1 MNYIII
7 GCGRVGAEL
16 ADRLNKNEHN
26 ISIIDNVPSAFDN
39 LPLDFLGR
47 TIEGEALNQTV
58 LRRAGIEYADGLA
71 AVTNSDSL
79 NAVVAHI
86 ARTVYKIPNIVVR
99 NFDPNYRSLH
109 EEFNLQVISSSSWG
123 AQRIEELLYYS
134 DLRTVFSAGNGE
146 VEIYEFTIP
155 ETWSGK
161 PLQDLLPAEGCIP
174 IALTRAGRAIL
185 IDCEF
190 IIEENDIVLVSAT
203 FEGINSVRT
212 RLHGLQES

>member
-1 MNYIII
+1 MNYVII
-7 GCGRVGAEL
+7 GCGRVGAQL
-16 ADRLNKNEHN
+16 ADRLNKRGHN
-26 ISIIDNVPSAFDN
+26 ISIIDHIPSAFNN

-58 LRRAGIEYADGLA
+58 LRRAGIEKADGLA

-99 NFDPNYRSLH
+99 NFDPRYRSLH
-109 EEFNLQVISSSSWG
+109 EAFNLQVISSSSWG

-155 ETWSGK
+155 ENWAGK
-161 PLQDLLPAEGCIP
+161 TLNELLPGGGCTP
-174 IALTRAGRAIL
+174 IALTRAGQAIL
-185 IDCEF
+185 TDCDS
-190 IIEENDIVLVSAT
+190 IIQENDIVLVSAT
-203 FEGINSVRT
+203 FDGINALRS
-212 RLHGLQES
+212 RLHGIEED